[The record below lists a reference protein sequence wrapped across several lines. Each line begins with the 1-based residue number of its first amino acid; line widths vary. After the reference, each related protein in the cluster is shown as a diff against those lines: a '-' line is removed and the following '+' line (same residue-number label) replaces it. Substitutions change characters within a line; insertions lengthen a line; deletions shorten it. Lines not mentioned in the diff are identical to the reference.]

1 MCQAQCQSRDNH
13 SLSST
18 GEQIKDTLDARQA
31 GTSWPEHLSWVLLGY
46 MLRPRRSAGVS
57 SAEAV
62 FGWQLVLP
70 GELPS
75 EGTTATY
82 FLEQIKSPPV
92 MCQPCTY
99 AEVATQ
105 PPAVALMEAR
115 HMYER
120 CSGAVQPLEP

>member
-1 MCQAQCQSRDNH
+1 MPGKLAH
-13 SLSST
+13 PGLSTVMGAFGLYAAPKEIS
-18 GEQIKDTLDARQA
+18 
-31 GTSWPEHLSWVLLGY
+31 
-46 MLRPRRSAGVS
+46 GVS

-82 FLEQIKSPPV
+82 LLEQIKSPPV
-92 MCQPCTY
+92 TCQPCTY
-99 AEVATQ
+99 AEVPTQ

-115 HMYER
+115 HMYVR
-120 CSGAVQPLEP
+120 CSGAVQPLAP